1 MAKLTEAEVLAGL
14 QPIFIEVLDLDGDDV
29 TITRQTSAA
38 DVHNWDSLAH
48 MEIMEMVQRKYKVKF
63 SLAELQKLK
72 TVGDMADLIS
82 SKTSS

>member
-1 MAKLTEAEVLAGL
+1 MAQLTEAEVLAGL
-14 QPIFIEVLDLDGDDV
+14 LPIFREVLDLDVDDV

-48 MEIMEMVQRKYKVKF
+48 MEIIEMVQRKYKVKF

-72 TVGDMADLIS
+72 TVGDMADLIVA
-82 SKTSS
+82 KTSI